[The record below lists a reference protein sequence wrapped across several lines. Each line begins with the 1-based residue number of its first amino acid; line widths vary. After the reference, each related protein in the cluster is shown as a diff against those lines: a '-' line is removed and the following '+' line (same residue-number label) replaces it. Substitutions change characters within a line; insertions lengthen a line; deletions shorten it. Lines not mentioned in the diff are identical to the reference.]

1 MMFKNVVTNEDI
13 YTDDEVFSDEEYKSL
28 SDDDIS
34 GGIVSFKTLHKS
46 NMIKRAISIR
56 QIHDQRLLDEK
67 KKKEDMV
74 KEKIE
79 NTEYKSVVAP

>member
-1 MMFKNVVTNEDI
+1 MFKNVVTYEDI
-13 YTDDEVFSDEEYKSL
+13 YSDEDVYSDEEYKSL

-34 GGIVSFKTLHKS
+34 DDGIVNFKTLHKS

-56 QIHDQRLLDEK
+56 QNHEKRLMDEK
-67 KKKEDMV
+67 KKKEDME

-79 NTEYKSVVAP
+79 NAE